1 MKLGSPPFDLTYE
14 EHAKTDDG
22 KSLRKRELN
31 AALGIASIPL
41 DTSKSGQYEYK
52 FIDVSDA
59 NYNPHQKS
67 RSNIIVQQQVNPRPT
82 ARFTTPG
89 KVYSYCT
96 SETAD
101 DSVIPITFTGVPPFD
116 LDVDLRYAGSVAPES
131 ITMNNIPTN
140 HYDLRLPRKYLR
152 TGHSHLTIRRV
163 RDGRSCQSKADPS
176 VVPSRIQISVHD
188 PPQIVPLESKT
199 DFCVGERISYRL
211 EGVTPFTVFYTFEG
225 YNRKASSKKAIFRR
239 LAERPGDFVV
249 TGLSDSSSACKFATE
264 LQKTIHPLPSVK
276 MSHGRESVVDIHE
289 GGEAEILLEFTG
301 SPPFEFTYTRSETA
315 RGGRKAKVLETKT
328 DRTDEFKVR
337 LRTSEEGTYE
347 VISIRD
353 RWCSVSKTGAA
364 DKQSDRLLT

>member
-1 MKLGSPPFDLTYE
+1 MTYE

-31 AALGIASIPL
+31 AALGIASIQL
-41 DTSKSGQYEYK
+41 DTGKAGQYEYK
-52 FIDVSDA
+52 FVDVSDA
-59 NYNPHQKS
+59 NYNPHARS
-67 RSNIIVQQQVNPRPT
+67 RSNIVLQQQVNPRPT
-82 ARFTTPG
+82 ARFTNPG

-96 SETAD
+96 SEGAD
-101 DSVIPITFTGVPPFD
+101 DSFIQITFTGVPPFD
-116 LDVDLRYAGSVAPES
+116 LDVDLRFSGSIAPES
-131 ITMNNIPTN
+131 ITMNNIQTN
-140 HYDLRLPRKYLR
+140 QYDLRLPQKHLR

-163 RDGRSCQSKADPS
+163 RDGRGCQSKSDTS
-176 VVPSRIQISVHD
+176 VAPSRVQISVHD
-188 PPQIVPLESKT
+188 PPQIVPLEAKT

-225 YNRKASSKKAIFRR
+225 SARKATSKKAVFRR
-239 LAERPGDFVV
+239 LAERPGEFVI

-276 MSHGRESVVDIHE
+276 MSQGRESVVDIHE

-301 SPPFEFTYTRSETA
+301 SPPFEFTYTRSETI
-315 RGGRKAKVLETKT
+315 RGGKKGRVLETKT

-337 LRTSEEGTYE
+337 LRASEEGTYE

-353 RWCSVSKTGAA
+353 RWCGISKAGAA
-364 DKQSDRLLT
+364 DSRGEKLLIQ